1 MHPAIDTAFIG
12 HRFAPFEVRVELGR
26 LKLFAAA
33 TGNADP
39 VYRDEASAREAGYAS
54 IPLPPTYLFTLEME
68 RDDPNDFLD
77 LLGIDL
83 GRILHGEQAFT
94 YRKVAC
100 AGDCLTFQNRIE
112 DIYAKKGGALQFV
125 VIVTDVTNADGEPV
139 AEMTKTIVIR

>member
-1 MHPAIDTAFIG
+1 MHAAIDPAFIG
-12 HRFAPFEVRVELGR
+12 HRFTPFEVRVELGR

-33 TGNADP
+33 TGNTDP
-39 VYRDEASAREAGYAS
+39 VYRDEASAREAGYPS

-83 GRILHGEQAFT
+83 GRILHGEQTFT

-100 AGDCLTFQNRIE
+100 AGDRLTFQNRIE
-112 DIYAKKGGALQFV
+112 DIYAKKDGALQFV
-125 VIVTDVTNADGEPV
+125 VVTTDVADSDGEHV
-139 AEMTKTIVIR
+139 AEMTKTIVVR